1 MASLFPAAIF
11 AAANPDTRPTARTA
25 DSTSEADTTRFPLSV
40 SRSPPENGERVTG
53 NGKRIP
59 GVDKSEKTATFQII
73 LIAPD
78 GTERTITARG
88 EEHIWDAALRAGIRL
103 PALCHQG
110 WCLTCA
116 AVRLNGGCV
125 DQHDSV
131 AFYSQDEEADYA
143 LLCTGR
149 ACSDLRL
156 RTNQARAMRQHRLRL
171 HLPAPYANV

>member
-1 MASLFPAAIF
+1 MPE
-11 AAANPDTRPTARTA
+11 
-25 DSTSEADTTRFPLSV
+25 TSPV
-40 SRSPPENGERVTG
+40 SHNVT
-53 NGKRIP
+53 
-59 GVDKSEKTATFQII
+59 

-78 GTERTITARG
+78 GTERAIVARAD
-88 EEHIWDAALRAGIRL
+88 EHIWDAALRAGIRL

-116 AVRLNGGCV
+116 ALRIDEGCV

-131 AFYSQDEEADYA
+131 AFYPQDDEAGFT

-149 ACSDLRL
+149 ACSELRL
-156 RTNQARAMRQHRLRL
+156 RTHQARAMRRHRLRL